1 MNRVS
6 VQTHAGN
13 LLSPSLQPFTPP
25 PSSAVSSLNNM
36 VSPTILLII
45 IILAIIFFISG
56 LLHLLVRF
64 LPRPLYRDPD
74 DFNDA
79 TALQGPL
86 QQLFHLHDSGVDQT
100 FIDTLP
106 IFSYKSIIGVKNS
119 PFDCAVCLCEFF
131 SEDKLRLLPKCSHAF
146 HMDCIDTWLLSHSTC
161 PLCRSCLLSDFGTYG
176 NNNNCSPVVLVL
188 ESGSESSR
196 EIVSEREGNLD
207 GGRVSSCLGVEEFG
221 TGHVDG
227 LRKSCEIQVNE
238 DENQEKKEEK
248 VVVVKLG
255 KFKNVDGRYRE
266 ESSGGTDS
274 TIVVDGRRCF
284 SMGSYEYVMD
294 EVTSLKVP
302 IKTPTKK
309 LSSTKPSLPLVPGRK
324 LAMSECDCE
333 SRRYMDELE
342 GFRSLSKNAAA
353 ISTKTSSN
361 ANNGIGKS
369 KRESF
374 SVSKIWLRGKKK
386 NPSLSREESS
396 SQASSFRFTMQR
408 NVVDADEMKARNGGN
423 DSSSRRASGTGIAR
437 WENGGSE
444 LGCDEENQSCHSL
457 DSQAN
462 PQSFPTRTLLW
473 LMGKHN
479 KVVHSSYPPDV

>member
-1 MNRVS
+1 MQSVS
-6 VQTHAGN
+6 VQIHAGN
-13 LLSPSLQPFTPP
+13 LLSPSQPP
-25 PSSAVSSLNNM
+25 PSSTESGLNNM
-36 VSPTILLII
+36 VSPTVLLII

-64 LPRPLYRDPD
+64 LPRTLVRNPD

-86 QQLFHLHDSGVDQT
+86 QQLFQLHDSGVDQT

-131 SEDKLRLLPKCSHAF
+131 SEDKLRLLPRCSHAF
-146 HMDCIDTWLLSHSTC
+146 HVDCIDTWLLSHSTC

-176 NNNNCSPVVLVL
+176 GNNSNCLPLVLVL
-188 ESGSESSR
+188 ESGSESCR
-196 EIVSEREGNLD
+196 EIVSEREG
-207 GGRVSSCLGVEEFG
+207 SSCLGGGDFG
-221 TGHVDG
+221 TARVDG
-227 LRKSCEIQVNE
+227 SRKSCEIQVKE
-238 DENQEKKEEK
+238 EENRDKKEEK

-266 ESSGGTDS
+266 ESSGGTDGS
-274 TIVVDGRRCF
+274 NVGDGRRCF

-294 EVTSLKVP
+294 EDTSLKVP
-302 IKTPTKK
+302 IKTPIKK
-309 LSSTKPSLPLVPGRK
+309 LSSKKPSIPLIPGKK

-333 SRRYMDELE
+333 SRRYFDELE
-342 GFRSLSKNAAA
+342 GFRSLSKNGA
-353 ISTKTSSN
+353 ISTKDKSN
-361 ANNGIGKS
+361 ASNGIGKS

-386 NPSLSREESS
+386 NPDSTREESS
-396 SQASSFRFTMQR
+396 SQASSFRFSMQR
-408 NVVDADEMKARNGGN
+408 DVVATDEIKAKNREN
-423 DSSSRRASGTGIAR
+423 DSSRTASEIGIAR

-444 LGCDEENQSCHSL
+444 LGYDEENQSCNSL

-462 PQSFPTRTLLW
+462 PQSFTTRTLLW
-473 LMGKHN
+473 LMGKQN
-479 KVVHSSYPPDV
+479 KVVHSSYPPGV

>member
-1 MNRVS
+1 MNRAS

-13 LLSPSLQPFTPP
+13 LLSPSSQPFTPP
-25 PSSAVSSLNNM
+25 PSSTVSSLNNM

-86 QQLFHLHDSGVDQT
+86 QQLFHLHDSGVDQS

-176 NNNNCSPVVLVL
+176 SNNCSPVVLVL

-207 GGRVSSCLGVEEFG
+207 GVRVNSCLGVEEFG
-221 TGHVDG
+221 TARVDVS
-227 LRKSCEIQVNE
+227 RKSCEIQVKK

-266 ESSGGTDS
+266 ESSGGADS
-274 TIVVDGRRCF
+274 TDVDVGRRCF

-294 EVTSLKVP
+294 EDTSLKVP
-302 IKTPTKK
+302 IKTPIKK
-309 LSSTKPSLPLVPGRK
+309 LSSKKPSLPLIPGKK

-333 SRRYMDELE
+333 SRRYFDELE
-342 GFRSLSKNAAA
+342 GFQSSSKNAA
-353 ISTKTSSN
+353 ISTKNSSN
-361 ANNGIGKS
+361 ANDGIGKS

-386 NPSLSREESS
+386 NPNLSREESS
-396 SQASSFRFTMQR
+396 SQASSFRFSMQR
-408 NVVDADEMKARNGGN
+408 DVVAADEIKAKNHGNG
-423 DSSSRRASGTGIAR
+423 SSKTASEIGIAR

-462 PQSFPTRTLLW
+462 SQSFSRRTLLW
-473 LMGKHN
+473 LMGKQN
-479 KVVHSSYPPDV
+479 KVVHSSYPPGI